1 MVGGTLPA
9 GPCRRAVNQEQVTI
23 ANDGRHSSR
32 RPCDIRFPQ
41 PVGPRPLQVDDR
53 HRGAAADRAGDH
65 GRPAGA
71 YQRRPVQLFQLPV
84 RGPADPG
91 ARGGKPSGHVV
102 QGHRTQYPP
111 HRSIHRQYRVA
122 CDRRG
127 DAYLRGAVR
136 RRTRRTAGGGSDRD
150 AGHTGRLALDQTSSG
165 FFRMPP
171 PCYAGTRQIPP
182 DHFGGD
188 RVRALPPRRHRRR
201 PHADRPGQ
209 TGHHRAARWKHL
221 RHNPRPIRDAN
232 ADARGIPRRPCCS
245 ARSARSRIMTGRR
258 TVIRGGLV
266 LDAEGRASQRDVLIE
281 DGRILAIDHP
291 GFGVSDDARAL
302 SAADRLLIPGLI
314 SAHTHSHG
322 ALNRGAVDDKVSLEM
337 FLTGGASGSESR
349 GVKDKYLS
357 TALSA
362 AEMIRKGCTACYDL
376 SAEFPLPSAEG
387 ISAMGRA
394 YRDAGMRAVVAPM
407 ITDKTI
413 YEALPGLLETLPDDI
428 RSRYASLRPAPRKA
442 TTDACA
448 RILANWDFDRRWI
461 RPALGPSIPLHCSD
475 EFLTEC
481 ARLASEYDVPLQTH
495 LAESRAQAS
504 LGLARYGKSL
514 VEHLE
519 DLDFLSERLSA
530 AHAIWLDDDD
540 IARLAQRA
548 LRCP

>member
-1 MVGGTLPA
+1 MDK
-9 GPCRRAVNQEQVTI
+9 RAI
-23 ANDGRHSSR
+23 
-32 RPCDIRFPQ
+32 
-41 PVGPRPLQVDDR
+41 
-53 HRGAAADRAGDH
+53 
-65 GRPAGA
+65 
-71 YQRRPVQLFQLPV
+71 
-84 RGPADPG
+84 
-91 ARGGKPSGHVV
+91 VV
-102 QGHRTQYPP
+102 
-111 HRSIHRQYRVA
+111 
-122 CDRRG
+122 
-127 DAYLRGAVR
+127 
-136 RRTRRTAGGGSDRD
+136 
-150 AGHTGRLALDQTSSG
+150 
-165 FFRMPP
+165 
-171 PCYAGTRQIPP
+171 
-182 DHFGGD
+182 
-188 RVRALPPRRHRRR
+188 
-201 PHADRPGQ
+201 
-209 TGHHRAARWKHL
+209 
-221 RHNPRPIRDAN
+221 
-232 ADARGIPRRPCCS
+232 
-245 ARSARSRIMTGRR
+245 
-258 TVIRGGLV
+258 RGGLV
-266 LDAEGRASQRDVLIE
+266 LTPGGKCCPQDLLVEDGKIAAIAAPDFSVSEDAEV
-281 DGRILAIDHP
+281 
-291 GFGVSDDARAL
+291 VST
-302 SAADRLLIPGLI
+302 ADRLLIPGLI
-314 SAHTHSHG
+314 SSHTHSHG

-413 YEALPGLLETLPDDI
+413 YEALPGLLEALPDDI

-448 RILANWDFDRRWI
+448 RILANRDFDRRWI

-481 ARLASEYDVPLQTH
+481 ARLASGYDVPLQTH

-530 AHAIWLDDDD
+530 AHAIWLGDDD
-540 IARLAQRA
+540 IARLAQRGVRVA
-548 LRCP
+548 HNPSSNLRLGSGVAPVRKMIENGIVVGVGTDRLSWLPPRSAGSAG